1 MCAMCLNEEGAEMRA
16 LLKNPF
22 FFFFSLC
29 SLSLLVGDILILGID
44 GKPIPELRLLRA
56 LAATERSAVKARKQ
70 GTEHLTSIFFAVQ
83 NLFVQCGCLALI
95 GEGNAN
101 HAFL

>member
-29 SLSLLVGDILILGID
+29 SLSLLVGDMLMLGID
-44 GKPIPELRLLRA
+44 GKPIPELRLLRV
-56 LAATERSAVKARKQ
+56 LAATEQSALEADR
-70 GTEHLTSIFFAVQ
+70 TETEYLTSIFLAIQ
-83 NLFVQCGCLALI
+83 NLFVQCRCLALI
-95 GEGNAN
+95 GEGNTN